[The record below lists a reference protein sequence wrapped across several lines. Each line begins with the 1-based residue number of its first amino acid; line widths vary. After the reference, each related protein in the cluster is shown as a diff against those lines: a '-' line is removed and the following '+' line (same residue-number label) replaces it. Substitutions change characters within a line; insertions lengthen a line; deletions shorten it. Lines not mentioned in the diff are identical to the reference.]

1 MNDKVKSKRINIRMP
16 DHLKNQIES
25 ASNYYG
31 ITQAEFIKDA
41 IKVAVSKIQY
51 GCHID
56 ADKDEIYHNCCI
68 DDNIVDCSVAE
79 DLIGKGKCKK
89 DCEFWRPIKVKK

>member
-1 MNDKVKSKRINIRMP
+1 VDVGEIEMISYSIKIDDDGDFEI
-16 DHLKNQIES
+16 LAKN
-25 ASNYYG
+25 
-31 ITQAEFIKDA
+31 
-41 IKVAVSKIQY
+41 KIQY